1 MTVRSR
7 AYRTL
12 RSLNHYEDL
21 AEKEPLSKIAL
32 GEIDLEENEKLIGVY
47 RNPGSS
53 DTNIAVTELGLR
65 AKEADGWSFIRFD
78 DIEEATAHP
87 PDKHEADSIL
97 LLLRSGEEVAVPV
110 KGKNGRFRDV
120 FEFLRF
126 LDRVKEDRK

>member
-1 MTVRSR
+1 
-7 AYRTL
+7 L

>member
-7 AYRTL
+7 AHRTL
-12 RSLNHYEDL
+12 KSLNHYEDFS
-21 AEKEPLSKIAL
+21 EKEPSSKIPL
-32 GEIDLEENEKLIGVY
+32 DEINLDENEEIIGVY

-65 AKEADGWSFIRFD
+65 AKQANGWSFIRFD

-110 KGKNGRFRDV
+110 TGKNGRFRDV